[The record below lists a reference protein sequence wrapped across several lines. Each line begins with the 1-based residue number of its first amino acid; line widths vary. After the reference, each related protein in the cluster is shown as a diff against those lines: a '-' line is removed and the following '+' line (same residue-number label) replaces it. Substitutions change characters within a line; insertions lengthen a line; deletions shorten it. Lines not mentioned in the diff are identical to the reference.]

1 MTTSERIGVLPTV
14 DASGVLVSIIVPV
27 YFNADTLEALYERIV
42 AAFAATLE
50 DCQLE
55 IVFVDDGSG
64 DNSYAVLTS
73 LAERD
78 RLRVRAI
85 RLSRNFGSHAAIL
98 AGMHAC
104 RGRYAAVIGADL
116 QEDPVIVRDMLE
128 QARASRVEVVL
139 ACRKRREESKAKVG
153 FANFYYWVMR
163 TLSDAKFPPGG
174 FDCYLVGRTVI
185 DALVSMNESHTSL
198 AAQILWTGFPAAYIH
213 YTKEERKAGQSR
225 WTIAKKVRLFT
236 DSLISFSRLPI
247 KMVEFLGFTSA
258 FIGLLYAALIIF
270 MALFGELPPETRGW
284 ASTMVVLLVVSGIIL
299 VSIGVMGEYLW
310 RILDTARQRPVFLVA
325 DSLNFDRNVVPARS

>member
-1 MTTSERIGVLPTV
+1 MA
-14 DASGVLVSIIVPV
+14 DASNVVLSIIVPV
-27 YFNADTLEALYERIV
+27 YFNADTLASLYDRV
-42 AAFAATLE
+42 LSAFDTIL
-50 DCQLE
+50 DDRQLE
-55 IVFVDDGSG
+55 LVFVDDGSG
-64 DNSYAVLTS
+64 DNSHQVLAS

-78 RLRVRAI
+78 RLRVRVI

-116 QEDPVIVRDMLE
+116 QEDPSIVRDMLTE
-128 QARASRVEVVL
+128 ARESLVEVVL
-139 ACRKRREESKAKVG
+139 ACRKKREESAAKVG

-185 DALVSMNESHTSL
+185 DALVRMNESHTSL

-213 YTKEERKAGQSR
+213 YTKEERKEGQSR
-225 WTIAKKVRLFT
+225 WTIAKKVRLFS

-247 KMVEFLGFTSA
+247 KMVELLGFTSA
-258 FIGLLYAALIIF
+258 FVGLLYATLIIF
-270 MALFGELPPETRGW
+270 IALFGKMPPDTRGW
-284 ASTMVVLLVVSGIIL
+284 ASTMVVLLVLSGIIL
-299 VSIGVMGEYLW
+299 ISIGIMGEYLW
-310 RILDTARQRPVFLVA
+310 RILDTARRRPVYLVQ
-325 DSLNFDRNVVPARS
+325 SSINFEQRNPTTED